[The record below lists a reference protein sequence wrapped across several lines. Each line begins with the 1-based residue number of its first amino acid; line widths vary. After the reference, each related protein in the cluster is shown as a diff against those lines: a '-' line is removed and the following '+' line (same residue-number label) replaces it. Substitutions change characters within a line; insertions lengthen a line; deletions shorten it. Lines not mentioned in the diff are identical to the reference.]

1 VVGSLS
7 VRVLEPPG
15 GASMIRPRRRA
26 DIGITVTSELRGRGI
41 GATLMD
47 AGEAW
52 AREQGAEVFT
62 LDGHVANAGAL
73 RLYERMGYRN
83 VGFFM
88 VKAVHDAG

>member
-1 VVGSLS
+1 
-7 VRVLEPPG
+7 
-15 GASMIRPRRRA
+15 
-26 DIGITVTSELRGRGI
+26 
-41 GATLMD
+41 MD